1 AGGADSSPGPGSF
14 VPQLL
19 HQGHDGARRASPQ
32 QPLRGRPCAELV
44 VGRRHEALYRQRV
57 EIPGEGGHDL
67 SEARDDLRA
76 LELPRGEPGSASAA
90 RGQGIEVP
98 GCFRTTDA
106 RILAAEELRDLCR
119 GQRRG
124 PCLLLCSGTILG
136 DAVPRHCPCLWRQVR
151 FGEVRALQEE
161 GALSFR
167 ERLGGG
173 LARLT
178 QDVQERVDGQR
189 VAASLQGALETNRVL
204 MRRAAHAHYV
214 TP

>member
-1 AGGADSSPGPGSF
+1 GPGTASPG
-14 VPQLL
+14 
-19 HQGHDGARRASPQ
+19 
-32 QPLRGRPCAELV
+32 C
-44 VGRRHEALYRQRV
+44 
-57 EIPGEGGHDL
+57 
-67 SEARDDLRA
+67 
-76 LELPRGEPGSASAA
+76 
-90 RGQGIEVP
+90 
-98 GCFRTTDA
+98 CRTSDA
-106 RILAAEELRDLCR
+106 RILAAGELRARCR

-124 PCLLLCSGTILG
+124 PWLPPCSGTILG
-136 DAVPRHCPCLWRQVR
+136 DAVPRHCACLWRQVR